1 MCIYN
6 LVVITLYAN
15 TAKIGS
21 NTAATTKWLATV
33 VRGVAF
39 LTVGDTRARCRL
51 AYKVRRV
58 EGVNR
63 LSKYL

>member
-6 LVVITLYAN
+6 LEVITLYAN

-21 NTAATTKWLATV
+21 NTTATTKGLATI

-39 LTVGDTRARCRL
+39 LTIGDTRARCRL
-51 AYKVRRV
+51 AYKIKRV
-58 EGVNR
+58 
-63 LSKYL
+63 K